1 MTAQAEA
8 ANVETSA
15 PQSPWWVVLIGGIAG
30 IIIGILLI
38 TNTAPTTV
46 FLVQVLGIYWLI
58 SGIVSIVQI
67 FIDSSQ
73 WGWKLAIGILGIIA
87 GLLIIQ
93 HPIYSP
99 ILVTRV
105 VVILLGI
112 QGLIVGV
119 IYLIQ
124 AFTGGGWGIGIL
136 GVLSIIFG
144 IILLGNIWA
153 ASIAL
158 PLVLGI
164 FGIILGIV
172 AVVRA
177 FQMR

>member
-8 ANVETSA
+8 APA
-15 PQSPWWVVLIGGIAG
+15 GAGAQQSPWWVVLIGGIAG

-73 WGWKLAIGILGIIA
+73 WGWKLVIGILGIIA

-99 ILVTRV
+99 LVV
-105 VVILLGI
+105 GSVAVIILGI
-112 QGLIVGV
+112 QGLIVGIV
-119 IYLIQ
+119 YLIQ
-124 AFTGGGWGIGIL
+124 AFTGGGWGIGVL

-144 IILLGNIWA
+144 VFLLANVWLA
-153 ASIAL
+153 TLAL
-158 PLVLGI
+158 PWV
-164 FGIILGIV
+164 FGFLAIVVGIV

-177 FQMR
+177 FQLR

>member
-1 MTAQAEA
+1 MTAQAETTS
-8 ANVETSA
+8 VEASA
-15 PQSPWWVVLIGGIAG
+15 PQSPWWVVLIGGIAA
-30 IIIGILLI
+30 IIVGLLLI
-38 TNTAPTTV
+38 SNTTRTAV

-67 FIDSSQ
+67 FLDSSQ

-99 ILVTRV
+99 LLVGNVLIILMGV
-105 VVILLGI
+105 
-112 QGLIVGV
+112 QGLIIGV
-119 IYLIQ
+119 VYVIQ
-124 AFTGGGWGIGIL
+124 AFTGGGWGVGLL
-136 GVLSIIFG
+136 GVISIIFG
-144 IILLGNIWA
+144 IILLGNIYLA
-153 ASIAL
+153 TLAL

-177 FQMR
+177 FQLR